1 MNEQKLSITDATVQ
15 QSIAN
20 LRNIRARVE
29 CMRFII
35 EQDKD
40 HLLPDDYRVFL
51 VDVSNIFAKTLKVLD
66 SDNFLSDDPQTERLR
81 QFVKDMDDVGN
92 GIDGSMD
99 HFYRLTHVKTQQD
112 ARAQDEQK
120 GSAS

>member
-1 MNEQKLSITDATVQ
+1 MSEQKLSIHEATIQ

-29 CMRFII
+29 RMHFII

-51 VDVSNIFAKTLKVLD
+51 VDTSNIFAKTLKLLD
-66 SDNFLSDDPQTERLR
+66 AENFLLDDPKTKRR
-81 QFVKDMDDVGN
+81 RKFVKDMDDAGS
-92 GIDGSMD
+92 GIDENLD
-99 HFYRLTHVKTQQD
+99 HDEHLIHTKTQQD
-112 ARAQDEQK
+112 VRVQDELN